1 MDLVVVFLKDVK
13 EHKIVPESYVHDL
26 CVSALKNRGNNAC
39 QNRLIFW
46 SGECIEG
53 LRYPNPNKN
62 AKKSDT
68 FPTGV
73 GGAWYLGR
81 TLFFTGNYKLFLN
94 KREYI
99 LLKQYCIYCRR
110 F

>member
-46 SGECIEG
+46 SDECIEG

-68 FPTGV
+68 FPTDPLV
-73 GGAWYLGR
+73 GLGI
-81 TLFFTGNYKLFLN
+81 LDVHCFLQVIIN
-94 KREYI
+94 
-99 LLKQYCIYCRR
+99 C